1 MEADSVTGTSKLLYI
16 LTQNLLFR
24 DILAY
29 FAVLILLAYAAI
41 INGTRHAIIQISPE
55 ILFNHKCINKH
66 PRLSTIL
73 LKKRTLFTLDLILSV
88 IALNLAGFILCFHLS
103 GNLFE
108 NSQYS
113 QHLQLFIR
121 LTTISLF
128 MLVFTEITPRL
139 LAGSNPDSFLKF
151 IKFPA
156 YFTHLLFYPLGS
168 LIHLT
173 GKSFNKLWLRK
184 KPEISMADFSN
195 VIELSSEETSENK
208 KILESIVNYGS
219 FDAVE
224 IMKPRVDIVA
234 FDISTPFDELLDKIK
249 NHNYS
254 RIPIYTETY
263 DNIKGI
269 LYVKD
274 LLPHFHKKTF
284 NWQTLIRPAYFVPE
298 SKKINDLLRDFQS
311 KKIHMAIVTDE
322 YGGTSG
328 IVTLEDILEEI
339 VGEITD
345 ELDFNDEIS
354 FKKIDDNNYIFD
366 GKTPLNDFCKTLQL
380 HDGFFDEITGD
391 AETLAGILL
400 EVHGELPKSGVAFNF
415 KQFTFLIISSDK
427 RRIKQIKI
435 TRNHLK

>member
-1 MEADSVTGTSKLLYI
+1 LLTI
-16 LTQNLLFR
+16 
-24 DILAY
+24 
-29 FAVLILLAYAAI
+29 VVI
-41 INGTRHAIIQISPE
+41 I
-55 ILFNHKCINKH
+55 
-66 PRLSTIL
+66 
-73 LKKRTLFTLDLILSV
+73 
-88 IALNLAGFILCFHLS
+88 
-103 GNLFE
+103 
-108 NSQYS
+108 
-113 QHLQLFIR
+113 
-121 LTTISLF
+121 
-128 MLVFTEITPRL
+128 LVFSEITPRL
-139 LAGSNPDSFLKF
+139 MASSNPYGFLKF
-151 IKFPA
+151 LKFPA

-168 LIHLT
+168 LIHLS

-184 KPEISMADFSN
+184 KPEISMADLSN
-195 VIELSSEETSENK
+195 VIELSSEKTTENK

-234 FDISTPFDELLDKIK
+234 FDISTPFDELLERIK

-298 SKKINDLLRDFQS
+298 SKKINDLLRDFQA

-345 ELDFNDEIS
+345 ELDFDDEIS